1 MAHSLFQPDVLQHGN
16 PMNMISV
23 VILGFI
29 VLETTNVV
37 ALYFFPGSKYA
48 NSVGVFRAW
57 ENSKQDPEI
66 HDFVKYLV
74 NWVAGTKLIFLLLLV
89 VILFTADAQGL
100 FYTGLALVISISSF
114 FWRLFPLIRKMD
126 REDQSEPKN
135 YSAILGL
142 MISVFVLIFLIALL
156 ISGIG

>member
-1 MAHSLFQPDVLQHGN
+1 
-16 PMNMISV
+16 MNMISV
-23 VILGFI
+23 VIIGFI
-29 VLETTNVV
+29 LLEATNVV
-37 ALYFFPGSKYA
+37 ALYFFPGTKYA
-48 NSVGVFRAW
+48 NSVGIFKAW
-57 ENSKQDPEI
+57 EKSKQDPEM

-100 FYTGLALVISISSF
+100 FYTGVALVISISSF

-126 REDQSEPKN
+126 QDDQIDPKN

-142 MISVFVLIFLIALL
+142 MISVFVMVFLAALL
-156 ISGIG
+156 ISGAG